1 MPPKADWE
9 KYEKKVDEKEEK
21 IQTLTDSDIQILKTY
36 GQGPYAA
43 KLKKTDND
51 IKEVQKRIDEKLG
64 VKESDTGLAAPNLW
78 DLAADRN
85 RMGSEHP
92 LQVARCTKIIP
103 VDPKKAEAA
112 RAVNPAGAVQGQKG
126 ADEQDKYVINIKQI
140 AKFVVGLGDRVAATD
155 IEEGMRV
162 GVDRNKYQIQI
173 PLPAKI
179 DASVTMMQ
187 VEEKPDVT
195 YADVG
200 GCKEQI
206 EKLREVV
213 ETPLLSPERFVNL
226 GIDPPKGVLL
236 FGPPG
241 TGKTLCAR
249 AVANRTDAT
258 FIRVIGS
265 ELVQKYVGEGA
276 RMVRELFEMAR
287 SKKACIIFFDEV
299 DAIGGARFDDG
310 AGGDN
315 EVQRTML
322 ELINQLDGF
331 DPRGNIKVLMATNR
345 PDTLDPALLRPG
357 RLDRRVEFSLPDN
370 EGRAHILKIHARSM
384 SVERDIRFDLI
395 ARLCP
400 NTTGAELRSVA
411 TEAGMFAIRARRKV
425 ASERDFL
432 DAVEKVVRQGTKF
445 SSTVQLDSPL
455 YSLHSFN
462 HHHQHYHYPSIM
474 KLTNGK
480 LSPLRS
486 HALLASSKRRRFHVR
501 KAPEPLSGEVAQL
514 LASFASHPPLPLTLS
529 TLVSFGKPLTPDSI
543 LRSVSYV
550 LSEIPRRLATRV
562 RTLEALPFIVGTNP
576 YVAKTLSAYRD
587 SFQFIATYPP
597 VRNLEENA
605 QFTAQLDHLVES
617 HRNDIPTMAKG
628 FQECS
633 RYMSPTQISNFLDGA
648 IRNRISV
655 RLIAE
660 QHIALSHALSSH
672 EPSGL
677 SSHYGIV
684 DMRCSPAN
692 MVRMCGSFVSE
703 LCEATLGMSP
713 SITIDGHPG
722 ATFAYVPVH
731 LEYILTEILKNAFR
745 ATVEHHYKL
754 HGTSSVKNLPS
765 VQITISPPSGVTPF
779 LSIRVRDQGGGVSP
793 SNMARI
799 FSYAFTTA
807 GHGGD
812 SDDNGGGPYAAQHV
826 GGSAAIGSDGSG
838 EGNLFGEITGKG
850 VQIGLGTIAGL
861 GYGLPMSRLYAKYFG
876 GSLDLFS
883 LDGWGSDV
891 FLKLR
896 CLDGAGNAEI

>member
-9 KYEKKVDEKEEK
+9 KCTSPHCTCPGRPLTCPRWEESRRERGEDTWYVSSL
-21 IQTLTDSDIQILKTY
+21 ICMSLMAYIPAIALTEGDIQILKTY

-43 KLKKTDND
+43 KLKKMDTD

-78 DLAADRN
+78 DLASDRI
-85 RMGSEHP
+85 RMSEQP

-103 VDPKKAEAA
+103 VDTKKAELA
-112 RAVNPAGAVQGQKG
+112 RSVNPAGAVQGQKG

-140 AKFVVGLGDRVAATD
+140 AKFVVGLGERVAPTD

-173 PLPAKI
+173 PLPPKI

-195 YADVG
+195 YSDVG

-213 ETPLLSPERFVNL
+213 ETPLLSPERFVKL

-357 RLDRRVEFSLPDN
+357 RLDRRVEFSLPDV
-370 EGRAHILKIHARSM
+370 EGRTHILKIHARSM

-425 ASERDFL
+425 ATERDFL

-445 SSTVQLDSPL
+445 SSTPL
-455 YSLHSFN
+455 YQVYN
-462 HHHQHYHYPSIM
+462 
-474 KLTNGK
+474 
-480 LSPLRS
+480 
-486 HALLASSKRRRFHVR
+486 
-501 KAPEPLSGEVAQL
+501 
-514 LASFASHPPLPLTLS
+514 
-529 TLVSFGKPLTPDSI
+529 
-543 LRSVSYV
+543 
-550 LSEIPRRLATRV
+550 
-562 RTLEALPFIVGTNP
+562 
-576 YVAKTLSAYRD
+576 
-587 SFQFIATYPP
+587 
-597 VRNLEENA
+597 
-605 QFTAQLDHLVES
+605 
-617 HRNDIPTMAKG
+617 
-628 FQECS
+628 
-633 RYMSPTQISNFLDGA
+633 
-648 IRNRISV
+648 
-655 RLIAE
+655 
-660 QHIALSHALSSH
+660 
-672 EPSGL
+672 
-677 SSHYGIV
+677 
-684 DMRCSPAN
+684 
-692 MVRMCGSFVSE
+692 
-703 LCEATLGMSP
+703 
-713 SITIDGHPG
+713 
-722 ATFAYVPVH
+722 
-731 LEYILTEILKNAFR
+731 
-745 ATVEHHYKL
+745 
-754 HGTSSVKNLPS
+754 
-765 VQITISPPSGVTPF
+765 
-779 LSIRVRDQGGGVSP
+779 
-793 SNMARI
+793 
-799 FSYAFTTA
+799 
-807 GHGGD
+807 
-812 SDDNGGGPYAAQHV
+812 
-826 GGSAAIGSDGSG
+826 
-838 EGNLFGEITGKG
+838 
-850 VQIGLGTIAGL
+850 
-861 GYGLPMSRLYAKYFG
+861 
-876 GSLDLFS
+876 
-883 LDGWGSDV
+883 
-891 FLKLR
+891 
-896 CLDGAGNAEI
+896 